1 MNFAAVIVLAYF
13 VGSIPFGYL
22 VARSRGIDI
31 RAAGSGNIGA
41 TNVARTLGAK
51 TGAMV
56 LAFDFAKGAV
66 PVLIAQFVAESNWL
80 PILAGLTA
88 ILGHMFP
95 VWLRFSGGKG
105 VATGTGV
112 VAVLLPI
119 PTLLG
124 LLTWLATLSATRY
137 VSLASILGGAALV
150 AARII
155 IVPEPF
161 VPQQRIL
168 TAFCFLAFGLVLVR
182 HSGNLVRLWRG
193 QEPRISESLAM
204 RVLAKVIHVL
214 ALGLWFGGGFFF
226 TFVAAVL
233 IFQTWRTYGE
243 MSFNERPVGLPV
255 SGSFNA
261 DAANRIAGATVGP
274 IFPFYFL
281 MQGVCG
287 FLALLTA
294 LAFTRAQP
302 NRRVHRLRF
311 LVILVAVLTVV
322 VGWPLSQKVSDLRAQ
337 RYDHDEAVATQAKE
351 QFGRMHLYSLF
362 LNFGTVGLAGIAM
375 ALAAM
380 LPSEKGESAQA

>member
-1 MNFAAVIVLAYF
+1 MIFAAVIILAYF
-13 VGSIPFGYL
+13 IGSIPFGFL
-22 VARSRGIDI
+22 VARRRGVDI

-51 TGAMV
+51 IGALV

-66 PVLIAQFVAESNWL
+66 PVLIAQFAANSNWL
-80 PILAGLTA
+80 PVLAGLTA

-95 VWLRFSGGKG
+95 IWLRFSGGKG
-105 VATGTGV
+105 VATGAGV
-112 VAVLLPI
+112 VTVLLPI

-124 LLTWLATLSATRY
+124 LVVWLTALSATRY

-150 AARII
+150 AVRLL

-161 VPQQRIL
+161 APPQRIL
-168 TAFCFLAFGLVLVR
+168 TAFCMLAFALVLVR
-182 HSGNLVRLWRG
+182 HWGNICRVWRG
-193 QEPRISESLAM
+193 QEPRISESVAM
-204 RVLAKVIHVL
+204 RLLAKVVHVL

-243 MSFNERPVGLPV
+243 MSFNERPVWLPITA
-255 SGSFNA
+255 SFNA
-261 DAANRIAGATVGP
+261 DSANRIAGATVGP

-281 MQGVCG
+281 MQGVCA
-287 FLALLTA
+287 FLALLTS
-294 LAFTRAQP
+294 LAFTRAEP
-302 NRRVHRLRF
+302 DRRVHRLRF

-322 VGWPLSQKVSDLRAQ
+322 VGWPLSQKVSELRAK

-362 LNFGTVGLAGIAM
+362 LNFGTVGLAGVAM

-380 LPSEKGESAQA
+380 LPSEKGESARA